1 MSTGVDD
8 TTILEVLRA
17 NDDPRLTTT
26 EVADQLP
33 ITRGRT
39 RTRLQQLVDDDKL
52 KRTKE
57 GNTVVWWLPE
67 REDELGE
74 EDEPDEAEAE
84 AEETEE
90 PAEAE
95 EEEPEAEAEP
105 AEETEEEPAEEEP
118 GEAEPAGA
126 EEPAEEESAEEE
138 PAEAEEEP
146 AEAEEETTD
155 EEPEP
160 EPPLA
165 DAPEAADAEARTGET
180 NLVDGPTADEVGD
193 EIAESMSE
201 GADVEGGEA
210 AGPSAGDSDVVVESV
225 ESLDEGS
232 PGRTPDAETD
242 TRASGERAPR
252 MSRDEGMRR
261 LAMVAVLLAAVVLLR
276 KLLDR
281 ADGPDQR

>member
-74 EDEPDEAEAE
+74 EDE
-84 AEETEE
+84 
-90 PAEAE
+90 AE
-95 EEEPEAEAEP
+95 EEAAEAEAEP

-118 GEAEPAGA
+118 GEAEPAEA
-126 EEPAEEESAEEE
+126 EEPAEEE

-146 AEAEEETTD
+146 AEAGEETTD

-165 DAPEAADAEARTGET
+165 DAPGAADAESGTGET

-242 TRASGERAPR
+242 TRAAGERAPR
-252 MSRDEGMRR
+252 LSRDEGMRR

>member
-8 TTILEVLRA
+8 ETILEVLRSS
-17 NDDPRLTTT
+17 DDARQTTT
-26 EVADQLP
+26 EIADQLP

-39 RTRLQQLVDDDKL
+39 RTRLQEFVEDDKL
-52 KRTKE
+52 ERTKE

-67 REDELGE
+67 REDEIGE
-74 EDEPDEAEAE
+74 EDE
-84 AEETEE
+84 
-90 PAEAE
+90 AE
-95 EEEPEAEAEP
+95 EEAAEAEAEP
-105 AEETEEEPAEEEP
+105 AEETEEETAEEEP
-118 GEAEPAGA
+118 GEAEPAEA
-126 EEPAEEESAEEE
+126 EEPAEEE
-138 PAEAEEEP
+138 PAEAG
-146 AEAEEETTD
+146 EETTD

-225 ESLDEGS
+225 ESLDEES
-232 PGRTPDAETD
+232 PGRTPDAETE
-242 TRASGERAPR
+242 TRPTGDRGPR
-252 MSRDEGMRR
+252 MSRDEGLRR
-261 LAMVAVLLAAVVLLR
+261 LAMVAITLAALLLLR
-276 KLLDR
+276 ELLRR
-281 ADGPDQR
+281 ADGPEQR